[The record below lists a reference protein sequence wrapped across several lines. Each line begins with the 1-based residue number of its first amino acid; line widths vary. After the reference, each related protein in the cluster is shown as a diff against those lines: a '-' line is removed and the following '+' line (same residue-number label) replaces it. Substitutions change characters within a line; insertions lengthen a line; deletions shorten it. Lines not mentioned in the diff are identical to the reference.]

1 MTTEEMTTE
10 EMKARAEELK
20 ALPPQERIRPENLL
34 RCIGAYAAY
43 DARCQKSLEASA
55 IAGLL
60 RAAREALGG
69 DVSNGAYLAALAD
82 AAEGME
88 EQIYEHYRCVA
99 DLLLEAAQA
108 WLKSEE
114 KSDPLALCGV
124 LKGIRLGLLDAERY
138 MPAARK
144 AAGGLDPE
152 ADGAER
158 ALREYGRVNA

>member
-1 MTTEEMTTE
+1 
-10 EMKARAEELK
+10 
-20 ALPPQERIRPENLL
+20 
-34 RCIGAYAAY
+34 
-43 DARCQKSLEASA
+43 
-55 IAGLL
+55 
-60 RAAREALGG
+60 
-69 DVSNGAYLAALAD
+69 
-82 AAEGME
+82 ME

-138 MPAARK
+138 MPAARQ